1 MNVSKDDMILY
12 AVTDRTWLNGETL
25 EKQVEKAIVGGAT
38 FVQLREKECSR
49 KEFLELA
56 EKIKKVTEQYNVPFV
71 INDDVEIAIACNAD
85 GVHIGQSDM
94 ELKAA
99 RKKLGDK
106 KIIGVSAKTVEQAK
120 EAQING
126 ADYLGV
132 GAVFP
137 TSTKKDANC
146 ISIDTIREICQ
157 NVTIPVV
164 AIGGI
169 QKDNV
174 LNLKGIGVD
183 GIAVISGIFAS
194 ENVKEATRTL
204 RQLSQQLVKK

>member
-1 MNVSKDDMILY
+1 MNVNKEDMILY
-12 AVTDRTWLNGETL
+12 AVTDRAWLNGETL
-25 EKQVEKAIVGGAT
+25 EQQVEKAIEGGVT
-38 FVQLREKECSR
+38 FVQLREKECSQ

-56 EKIKKVTEQYNVPFV
+56 EKVKKVTDRYNVPFV
-71 INDDVEIAIACNAD
+71 INDNVEIAIACNAD

-106 KIIGVSAKTVEQAK
+106 KIIGVSAKTVEQAM

-146 ISIDTIREICQ
+146 ISINTIKEICQ
-157 NVTIPVV
+157 SVTIPVV

-169 QKDNV
+169 QKENM
-174 LNLKGIGVD
+174 LKLKGAGID

-194 ENVKEATRTL
+194 ENVKEAAKTL
-204 RQLSQQLVKK
+204 RQQSQKLMEQ